1 MTKKRAT
8 NEERTTNK
16 KGIECILPKV
26 GSIITILSTVFTFV
40 LAIFKSYRS
49 YSYAEKATEF
59 YGIPKYY
66 FLEKNSSNIASNII
80 VFVAILFILCLP
92 ILFLKRNGKNEISK
106 SVAWIVS
113 IEVGVISALLFFY
126 FISVHIFN
134 VTDISSDNTTI
145 KRYLLLGAMLIFI
158 IAYIC
163 IIYSYFKN
171 NFKIVSYKKM
181 TNSEGEDDQKK
192 SRSFNN
198 YIIFFILIILIS
210 IYFIYDNEVTEPVY
224 INKYEIVKL
233 EDGTTK
239 MIISHRCDKAILM
252 DYISLN
258 QDGNLDES
266 GNNII
271 IDKGHYSLESIDGK
285 PIEFKKFASVSN
297 DNYESYKK
305 ENTTVK

>member
-8 NEERTTNK
+8 IK
-16 KGIECILPKV
+16 KRINDILPKV
-26 GSIITILSTVFTFV
+26 GNIITILSTVFTLV
-40 LAIFKSYRS
+40 LAIFKSFVS
-49 YSYAEKATEF
+49 NSYADKAAEF

-66 FLEKNSSNIASNII
+66 FLDKNWSDIISNII
-80 VFVAILFILCLP
+80 FFGAILFILCLP
-92 ILFLKRNGKNEISK
+92 ILFLKKDGKSEINK
-106 SVAWIVS
+106 SVAWMCS
-113 IEVGVISALLFFY
+113 IEVGIISILLFYY
-126 FISVHIFN
+126 FISEQIFN
-134 VTDISSDNTTI
+134 IAYIFSANITKV
-145 KRYLLLGAMLIFI
+145 RCFLWGAMLIFI

-181 TNSEGEDDQKK
+181 TNREGKDDQKK

-198 YIIFFILIILIS
+198 YIIFFILIVLIS

-239 MIISHRCDKAILM
+239 MIITHRGDKAILM

-285 PIEFKKFASVSN
+285 PLEFKKFASVSN

-305 ENTTVK
+305 ENKTVK

>member
-8 NEERTTNK
+8 NK
-16 KGIECILPKV
+16 KTFEGILPKV
-26 GSIITILSTVFTFV
+26 GSIITILSTVFTLV
-40 LAIFKSYRS
+40 LAIFKSS
-49 YSYAEKATEF
+49 VSNSYADKAAEF

-66 FLEKNSSNIASNII
+66 FLDKNSSDIISNII
-80 VFVAILFILCLP
+80 FFGAILFILCLP
-92 ILFLKRNGKNEISK
+92 ILFFKRDEKSEINK
-106 SVAWIVS
+106 FVVWMFS
-113 IEVGVISALLFFY
+113 IEVGIISILLFYY
-126 FISVHIFN
+126 FISRQIFN
-134 VTDISSDNTTI
+134 IAYIFSANITKIRCFLWGTI
-145 KRYLLLGAMLIFI
+145 LFFI
-158 IAYIC
+158 IVYIC

-181 TNSEGEDDQKK
+181 TNSEGKDDQKK

-198 YIIFFILIILIS
+198 YIFFFILIVLIS

-224 INKYEIVKL
+224 IKKYEIVKL

-239 MIISHRCDKAILM
+239 LIITHRGDKAILM

-271 IDKGHYSLESIDGK
+271 IDKGRYSLESIDGK
-285 PIEFKKFASVSN
+285 PLEFKKFASVSN
-297 DNYESYKK
+297 NNYESYKK
-305 ENTTVK
+305 DNKTVK

>member
-1 MTKKRAT
+1 M
-8 NEERTTNK
+8 
-16 KGIECILPKV
+16 C
-26 GSIITILSTVFTFV
+26 
-40 LAIFKSYRS
+40 
-49 YSYAEKATEF
+49 
-59 YGIPKYY
+59 
-66 FLEKNSSNIASNII
+66 
-80 VFVAILFILCLP
+80 
-92 ILFLKRNGKNEISK
+92 
-106 SVAWIVS
+106 S
-113 IEVGVISALLFFY
+113 IEVGIISILLFYY
-126 FISVHIFN
+126 FISEQIFN
-134 VTDISSDNTTI
+134 IAYIFSANITKV
-145 KRYLLLGAMLIFI
+145 RCFLWGAMLIFI

-181 TNSEGEDDQKK
+181 TNREGKDDQKK

-198 YIIFFILIILIS
+198 YIIFFILIVLIS

-239 MIISHRCDKAILM
+239 MIITHRGDKAILM

-285 PIEFKKFASVSN
+285 PLEFKKFESVSN
-297 DNYESYKK
+297 NNYESYKK
-305 ENTTVK
+305 ENKTVK

>member
-8 NEERTTNK
+8 NK
-16 KGIECILPKV
+16 KTFEGILPKV
-26 GSIITILSTVFTFV
+26 GSIITILSTVFTLV
-40 LAIFKSYRS
+40 LAIFKSS
-49 YSYAEKATEF
+49 VSNSYADKAAEF

-66 FLEKNSSNIASNII
+66 FLDKNSSDIISNII
-80 VFVAILFILCLP
+80 FFGAILFILCLP
-92 ILFLKRNGKNEISK
+92 ILFLKKDGKSEINK
-106 SVAWIVS
+106 SVAWMCS
-113 IEVGVISALLFFY
+113 IEVGIISILLFYY
-126 FISVHIFN
+126 FISEQIFN
-134 VTDISSDNTTI
+134 IAYIFSANITKV
-145 KRYLLLGAMLIFI
+145 RCFLWGAMLIFI
-158 IAYIC
+158 IADIC

-181 TNSEGEDDQKK
+181 TNREGKDDQKK

-198 YIIFFILIILIS
+198 YIIFFILIVLIS
-210 IYFIYDNEVTEPVY
+210 IYFIYDNEITEPVY

-239 MIISHRCDKAILM
+239 MIITHRGDKAILM

-271 IDKGHYSLESIDGK
+271 IDKGRYSLESIDGK
-285 PIEFKKFASVSN
+285 PLEFKKFASVSN
-297 DNYESYKK
+297 NNYESYKK
-305 ENTTVK
+305 DNKTVK

>member
-1 MTKKRAT
+1 MKFNQLSK
-8 NEERTTNK
+8 EKSTNK
-16 KGIECILPKV
+16 IFQQI
-26 GSIITILSTVFTFV
+26 GSILTLLSTVFTLVLTIVKSFV
-40 LAIFKSYRS
+40 SN
-49 YSYAEKATEF
+49 SYADKAAEF

-66 FLEKNSSNIASNII
+66 FLDKNSSDIISNII
-80 VFVAILFILCLP
+80 FFCAILFILCLP
-92 ILFLKRNGKNEISK
+92 ILFLKRDGKSEISK
-106 SVAWIVS
+106 FIAWMFS
-113 IEVGVISALLFFY
+113 IEVGIISILLFYY
-126 FISVHIFN
+126 FVSTQIFN
-134 VTDISSDNTTI
+134 VAYIFSANITKT
-145 KRYLLLGAMLIFI
+145 RYFLWGAMLFFI

-171 NFKIVSYKKM
+171 NFEIVSYKKM
-181 TNSEGEDDQKK
+181 TNSEGKDDQKK

-198 YIIFFILIILIS
+198 YIIFFILIVLIS

-239 MIISHRCDKAILM
+239 MIITHRGDKAILM

-305 ENTTVK
+305 ENKTVK

>member
-1 MTKKRAT
+1 MEKNKVER
-8 NEERTTNK
+8 EEAKQR
-16 KGIECILPKV
+16 ILP
-26 GSIITILSTVFTFV
+26 IIVSAVTLISTGFQLILE
-40 LAIFKSYRS
+40 IIKSYLS
-49 YSYAEKATEF
+49 NIYADRATEF

-66 FLEKNSSNIASNII
+66 FLDKNSSDIISNII
-80 VFVAILFILCLP
+80 FFVAILFILCLP
-92 ILFLKRNGKNEISK
+92 ILFLKRDGKNEISK

-113 IEVGVISALLFFY
+113 IEVGVISALLFFF

-134 VTDISSDNTTI
+134 VTDIFSDNTTL
-145 KRYLLLGAMLIFI
+145 KRYLLLGAMLLFI
-158 IAYIC
+158 IAYIF
-163 IIYSYFKN
+163 IICSYFKN
-171 NFKIVSYKKM
+171 NFKIISYKKM
-181 TNSEGEDDQKK
+181 TNSEGKDDQKK

-198 YIIFFILIILIS
+198 YIIFFILIVLIS
-210 IYFIYDNEVTEPVY
+210 IYFIYDNEITEPVY

-239 MIISHRCDKAILM
+239 MIITHRGDKAILM

-285 PIEFKKFASVSN
+285 PLEFKKFESVSN
-297 DNYESYKK
+297 NNYESYKK
-305 ENTTVK
+305 ENKTVK

>member
-8 NEERTTNK
+8 IK
-16 KGIECILPKV
+16 KRINDILPKV
-26 GSIITILSTVFTFV
+26 GNIITILSTVFTLV
-40 LAIFKSYRS
+40 LAIFKSFVS
-49 YSYAEKATEF
+49 NSYADKAAEF

-66 FLEKNSSNIASNII
+66 FLDKNSSDIISNII
-80 VFVAILFILCLP
+80 FFVAILFILCLP
-92 ILFLKRNGKNEISK
+92 ILFLKRDGKNEISK

-126 FISVHIFN
+126 FISVRIFN
-134 VTDISSDNTTI
+134 VTDIFSDNTII
-145 KRYLLLGAMLIFI
+145 KRYLLLGAMLLFI
-158 IAYIC
+158 IAYIF
-163 IIYSYFKN
+163 IICSYFEN

-181 TNSEGEDDQKK
+181 TNSEGKDDQKK
-192 SRSFNN
+192 YRSFNN
-198 YIIFFILIILIS
+198 YIIFFILIVLIS
-210 IYFIYDNEVTEPVY
+210 INFIYDNEITEPVY

-239 MIISHRCDKAILM
+239 MIITHRGDKAILM

-305 ENTTVK
+305 ENKTVK

>member
-8 NEERTTNK
+8 IK
-16 KGIECILPKV
+16 KRINDILPKV
-26 GSIITILSTVFTFV
+26 GNIITILSTVFTLV
-40 LAIFKSYRS
+40 LAIFKSFVS
-49 YSYAEKATEF
+49 NSYADKAAEF

-66 FLEKNSSNIASNII
+66 FLDKNSSDIISNII
-80 VFVAILFILCLP
+80 FFGAILFILCLP
-92 ILFLKRNGKNEISK
+92 ILFLKRDGKSEINK
-106 SVAWIVS
+106 SVAWMCS
-113 IEVGVISALLFFY
+113 IEVGIISILLFYY
-126 FISVHIFN
+126 FISKQIFN
-134 VTDISSDNTTI
+134 IAYIFSANITKV
-145 KRYLLLGAMLIFI
+145 RCFLWGAMLIFI

-181 TNSEGEDDQKK
+181 TNSEGKDDQKK
-192 SRSFNN
+192 ARSFNN
-198 YIIFFILIILIS
+198 YIIFFILIVLIS

-239 MIISHRCDKAILM
+239 MIITHRGDKAILM

-266 GNNII
+266 GNSII
-271 IDKGHYSLESIDGK
+271 IDKGHYSLDSIDGK
-285 PIEFKKFASVSN
+285 PLEFKKFTSVSN
-297 DNYESYKK
+297 NNYASYKK
-305 ENTTVK
+305 ENKIVK